1 MDPAP
6 QGRSRY
12 VIYTHISYDKI
23 LNMKLTDISND
34 INEWFSGSGPLAD
47 IVVSSR
53 IRLAR
58 NLADHKFLSHCSTAE
73 KSDILENLKAILMS
87 LDLGDEIFYFS
98 VDKASTLKR
107 NFLVERH
114 LISRHHASGQGP
126 RGVVIARREF
136 FTAMI
141 NEEDHLRIQVLKPG
155 CQLSQCAKQIN
166 HIDDMIEQKVD
177 YAFSC
182 RYGYLTACPTNL
194 GTGIRV
200 SVMLHLPALKMTG
213 QIEKFFNAARD
224 MSLAVRGLF
233 GEGTEAA
240 SDLYQISNQVTL
252 GISESDIVSQFEN
265 TIIPEIIEYEKSARN
280 QLLANQVDTLDD
292 KISRAMA
299 LLQNAHL
306 ISSQEALF
314 LLSHLRLGINM
325 HEHMGASTPA
335 IERLCALSNAETN
348 VDKRRVLSITT
359 INRLFMLTLPAHL
372 QLNHG
377 KPLDSGRRDALRAKI
392 IRSALGQDT
401 QQRS

>member
-1 MDPAP
+1 
-6 QGRSRY
+6 
-12 VIYTHISYDKI
+12 
-23 LNMKLTDISND
+23 MKLTDISND
-34 INEWFSGSGPLAD
+34 INEWFNGSGPLAD
-47 IVVSSR
+47 IVISSR

-58 NLADHKFLSHCSTAE
+58 NIAGYKFLSHCSNTE
-73 KSDILENLKAILMS
+73 KSEILKKLRDVLMS
-87 LDLGDEIFYFS
+87 LKLGDKVFYIS
-98 VDKASTLKR
+98 VDKAPVLSKH
-107 NFLVERH
+107 FLVERH
-114 LISRHHASGQGP
+114 LISRNHAFGKGP
-126 RGVVIARREF
+126 RGVVIAQREF

-141 NEEDHLRIQVLKPG
+141 NEEDHLRIQVLKAG
-155 CQLSQCAKQIN
+155 CQLSKCAKQIN

-177 YAFSC
+177 YAFSP
-182 RYGYLTACPTNL
+182 RFGYLTACPTNL

-265 TIIPEIIEYEKSARN
+265 AIIPEIVEYENAARN
-280 QLLANQVDTLDD
+280 QLLSKQADILDD

-306 ISSQEALF
+306 ITSQEALF

-325 HEHMGASTPA
+325 HEYMGASTPA
-335 IERLCALSNAETN
+335 IEKLRTLCSTGGDAKKTSS
-348 VDKRRVLSITT
+348 LSIAT

-377 KPLDSGRRDALRAKI
+377 KPLDPTHRDALRAKI
-392 IRSALGQDT
+392 IRSALNQDAP
-401 QQRS
+401 QKS

>member
-1 MDPAP
+1 
-6 QGRSRY
+6 
-12 VIYTHISYDKI
+12 
-23 LNMKLTDISND
+23 MKLTDMSND
-34 INEWFSGSGPLAD
+34 INEWFNGSGPLAD

-58 NLADHKFLSHCSTAE
+58 NVAGYKFLSHCSTTE
-73 KSDILENLKAILMS
+73 KSEILKKLRDVLMS
-87 LDLGDEIFYFS
+87 LELGDKIFYIS
-98 VDKASTLKR
+98 VDKAPTLSR
-107 NFLVERH
+107 HFLVERH
-114 LISRHHASGQGP
+114 LISRHHAFGKGP
-126 RGVVIARREF
+126 RGVVIAQKEF

-141 NEEDHLRIQVLKPG
+141 NEEDHLRLQVLKAG
-155 CQLSQCAKQIN
+155 SQLSQCAEQIN
-166 HIDDMIEQKVD
+166 QIDDMIEKKVD
-177 YAFSC
+177 YAFSP

-194 GTGIRV
+194 GTGVRV

-252 GISESDIVSQFEN
+252 GISESDIISQFEN
-265 TIIPEIIEYEKSARN
+265 AVIPEIVEYENAARN
-280 QLLANQVDTLDD
+280 QLLSKQSDVLDD

-325 HEHMGASTPA
+325 HEYMGASTPA
-335 IERLCALSNAETN
+335 IEKLYTLCGATKGP
-348 VDKRRVLSITT
+348 DKTGRLSIAT

-372 QLNHG
+372 QLNYG
-377 KPLDSGRRDALRAKI
+377 KSLDPTNRDVLRAQI
-392 IRSALGQDT
+392 IRSALNQDT
-401 QQRS
+401 PQKS